1 MEVRREHVVE
11 ALRRAG
17 LWDEA
22 HKAETL
28 LPEVAELEDVAQRC
42 AAALGITREQLVNLM
57 GGSP

>member
-1 MEVRREHVVE
+1 MEVRREHIVE

-22 HKAETL
+22 RKAETL
-28 LPEVAELEDVAQRC
+28 LPEEAELEEMAQRC
-42 AAALGITREQLVNLM
+42 AAVGITREQLVNLM

>member
-22 HKAETL
+22 QKAETL
-28 LPEVAELEDVAQRC
+28 LPEVAELEEMARRC
-42 AAALGITREQLVNLM
+42 AAFGITREQVTNLM

>member
-28 LPEVAELEDVAQRC
+28 LPEVAELEEMAQRC
-42 AAALGITREQLVNLM
+42 AALGITREQLVNLM

>member
-1 MEVRREHVVE
+1 MQVRREHIVE

-28 LPEVAELEDVAQRC
+28 LPEAAELEEMAQRC
-42 AAALGITREQLVNLM
+42 AAVITREQLVNLM

>member
-22 HKAETL
+22 TKAETL
-28 LPEVAELEDVAQRC
+28 LPESAELEDIARRC
-42 AAALGITREQLVNLM
+42 TALGITRDQIVSLV